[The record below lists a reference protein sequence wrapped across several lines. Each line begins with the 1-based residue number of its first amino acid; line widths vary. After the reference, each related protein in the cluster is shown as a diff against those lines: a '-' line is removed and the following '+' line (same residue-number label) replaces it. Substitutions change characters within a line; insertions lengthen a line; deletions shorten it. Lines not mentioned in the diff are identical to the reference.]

1 LIDIRL
7 DILLSSNNGFAT
19 GSMIVGFNTM
29 KGIEVLCI
37 IVMEARRRER
47 END

>member
-1 LIDIRL
+1 
-7 DILLSSNNGFAT
+7 
-19 GSMIVGFNTM
+19 MIVGSDTM
-29 KGIEVLCI
+29 RGIEVLCI